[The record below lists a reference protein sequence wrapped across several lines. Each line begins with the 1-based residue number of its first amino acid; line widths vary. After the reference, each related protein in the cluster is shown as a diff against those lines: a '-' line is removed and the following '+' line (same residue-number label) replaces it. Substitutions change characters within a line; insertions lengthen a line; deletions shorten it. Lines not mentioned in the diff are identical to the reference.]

1 MFLRLPKTAR
11 LLFLIKSDLSEALG
25 DLFQKDLDHDP
36 SMIIC
41 HQVICSSSFVAL
53 TQ

>member
-41 HQVICSSSFVAL
+41 HQVICYSSFVAL